1 MIYEIAL
8 MGQLAREVGDTD
20 PSNLYYSSDEVFSAL
35 NDGLK
40 DYNLKMP
47 QQFAVVGS
55 GNTAYY
61 NPDPTEQQQ
70 RLIVLYSAR
79 VLLKGELAKQARQAI
94 IHTNPTGRTD
104 LSLRPKWTLE
114 ALREKNKEIRELERL
129 EAEVALNK
137 SIVDDGDGAMELRNN
152 PTSTNVEGL
161 PITVVVT
168 TV

>member
-1 MIYEIAL
+1 MAVLEIQL
-8 MGQLAREVGDTD
+8 MAELSREVGDVDST
-20 PSNLYYSSDEVFSAL
+20 NLYYTANEIFSAL

-47 QQFAVVGS
+47 QQFAVVDS
-55 GNTAYY
+55 GDNAYY
-61 NPDPTEQQQ
+61 NPDPSSNQQ
-70 RLIVLYSAR
+70 RLIVLYSSR

-114 ALREKNKEIRELERL
+114 ALREKNKEIRELEIL
-129 EAEVALNK
+129 INSDAINADVH
-137 SIVDDGDGAMELRNN
+137 SGTGSMELRNE
-152 PTSTNVEGL
+152 PSSTLVEGL
-161 PITVVVT
+161 PITVITT

>member
-1 MIYEIAL
+1 
-8 MGQLAREVGDTD
+8 
-20 PSNLYYSSDEVFSAL
+20 
-35 NDGLK
+35 
-40 DYNLKMP
+40 
-47 QQFAVVGS
+47 
-55 GNTAYY
+55 
-61 NPDPTEQQQ
+61 
-70 RLIVLYSAR
+70 VLYSAR

-137 SIVDDGDGAMELRNN
+137 SIVDDGDGSMELRNN